1 MQNALFIIALIIF
14 ICAMIIPIRIRL
26 HYFRESSVKKTEFQ
40 VKIWF
45 IPVYFQ
51 KNDQTTIP
59 ISPGNILKRPPFSA
73 FFPSRRKANAILRI
87 MNRPI
92 KIKKLYLYTELSMA
106 DAAQTAIAV
115 GFAWWI
121 VGIFHSWLHCFFNLL
136 GTEKEV
142 KVIPNYQQLNYFL
155 LDFSCI
161 LEFPLGHIMIILF
174 YNLLHSRTIKKYAK
188 EVCL

>member
-1 MQNALFIIALIIF
+1 
-14 ICAMIIPIRIRL
+14 
-26 HYFRESSVKKTEFQ
+26 
-40 VKIWF
+40 
-45 IPVYFQ
+45 
-51 KNDQTTIP
+51 
-59 ISPGNILKRPPFSA
+59 
-73 FFPSRRKANAILRI
+73 
-87 MNRPI
+87 
-92 KIKKLYLYTELSMA
+92 MA

-121 VGIFHSWLHCFFNLL
+121 VGIFHSWLHGFFNLL